1 MSRRAGTALTFA
13 GALALTLLGT
23 SILGAGD
30 AHARGAGAQGKR
42 WVRTAQNAPAAS
54 KRSTVAALIQKAR
67 DMFDDQRYEES
78 IQTLSG
84 AVVRT
89 DATKDERI
97 DAFRLLALNH
107 ITLGH
112 NDEAD
117 AAVRAIYVQ
126 DEAFELPKSES
137 PKFREFF
144 EKTKKA
150 WESEGKPGKIEAGTP
165 GPAEKAIVVK
175 HTPVAQ
181 VDKGTVLKL
190 EGTIEDPDVKVEKVE
205 LFYRAGAKGKFTET
219 SLAYSMGGFR
229 GEIPKESVT
238 PPLVEYYVLA
248 LDKKGLPVASR
259 GDADSPLRVVVPEEG
274 SSVIESPWFWVP
286 IGVGVVGGAVLTAV
300 LVTQLGQESTVKINV
315 TE

>member
-1 MSRRAGTALTFA
+1 MFSLRRTAILLSFL
-13 GALALTLLGT
+13 GASSITLL
-23 SILGAGD
+23 SAGE
-30 AHARGAGAQGKR
+30 AEAKGQKR
-42 WVRTAQNAPAAS
+42 WTRVAQAAPAPA
-54 KRSTVAALIQKAR
+54 KRSTVVALIQKAR

-89 DATKDERI
+89 DATKEERI
-97 DAFRLLALNH
+97 DAFRLLAQNH
-107 ITLGH
+107 ITLAH

-117 AAVRAIYVQ
+117 ATVRAIFVL
-126 DEAFELPKSES
+126 DEGFELPKGES

-150 WESEGKPGKIEAGTP
+150 WEAEGKPGKVEAGAA
-165 GPAEKAIVVK
+165 GPAEKPIAVK
-175 HTPVAQ
+175 HTPAAQ
-181 VDKGTVLKL
+181 IEKGSALKL
-190 EGTIEDPDVKVEKVE
+190 EGTLEDPDVRVEKVD
-205 LFYRAGAKGKFTET
+205 LYFRAGAKGKFTQKA
-219 SLAYSMGGFR
+219 LAFSMGAFR
-229 GEIPKESVT
+229 GEIPAASVL

-259 GDADSPLRVVVPEEG
+259 GDADTPLRVVVPEEG

-286 IGVGVVGGAVLTAV
+286 IGVAVVGGAVLTAV